1 MNLQKLSDHTVD
13 VDLLPETGW
22 ALDIGC
28 RGFGWSR
35 DILRL
40 RHGMMVLAFD
50 PDPAIEFDH
59 QAMENF
65 GIAFARAAV
74 TTHTGRDWFSPGG
87 EAGHIRRP
95 EERFQ
100 GMPVVECVHIGDLT
114 SRGVTPMGTGA
125 RRSPIW
131 PWLPDRYAVVKL
143 DCEGS
148 EFGILENWPRR
159 MADQISVEF
168 HDFLNRARWN
178 DQYFADLF
186 AGPLKDYRVVQH
198 ELTPVGP
205 GNTMGHWDSLL
216 VLRDL

>member
-40 RHGMMVLAFD
+40 RPGMMVLAFD
-50 PDPAIEFDH
+50 PDPEIE
-59 QAMENF
+59 APATA

-74 TTHTGRDWFSPGG
+74 WHGCVDRLPFVAEG
-87 EAGHIRRP
+87 EAGHVLTLAELHERRP
-95 EERFQ
+95 S
-100 GMPVVECVHIGDLT
+100 HILVD
-114 SRGVTPMGTGA
+114 GVDIANVCSKGPKAMAT
-125 RRSPIW
+125 
-131 PWLPDRYAVVKL
+131 WLPDRYAVVKL

-148 EFGILENWPRR
+148 EFGILENWPHR
-159 MADQISVEF
+159 MAGQISVEF
-168 HDFLNRARWN
+168 HDYLDRARRN
-178 DQYFADLF
+178 DKYFADLF